1 MRGSHDLG
9 PHKIFTLDR
18 QLMQRVLSL
27 LPDGEWLMRDKSS
40 SIYMKGYYLPY
51 PPSPFS
57 LVKVFGPIE
66 FFKMCFSYG
75 IALLRGFFPH
85 EAPRTFEEDLHGR
98 LGNGLYN
105 ALFRPVALKLWGD
118 PQTLDVKL
126 SAGRVQTPKLGEIL
140 AGVLGRKKTSE
151 FEALTFRYPKGGLQ
165 KIWNAIRNKI
175 SLHGRIFTSTAVTGF
190 DLTNNRV
197 CAIKVKGPEGEGLL
211 PVGDGDFI
219 ASTLPLGTLIKLLP
233 QIFNK
238 ADLAEAGRIITL
250 NDLLLVFLH
259 VDKSSLID
267 ESWVFVPDPEIAFHR
282 ISEQE
287 SFDPSMTPNGSIIC
301 CEIMNNKMRP
311 MSAKSDAEL
320 IELALG
326 GMKKMGYKSFT
337 VKSSRVIRLPRSY
350 PVYHPNYQEV
360 LNRLLSKLDGI
371 ENLRTI
377 GRQGAFNY
385 IGTLD
390 AMDIGYGYARWRQ
403 AQRTGNGNDGDW
415 QAERKRTSHYPVLD

>member
-1 MRGSHDLG
+1 M
-9 PHKIFTLDR
+9 
-18 QLMQRVLSL
+18 
-27 LPDGEWLMRDKSS
+27 
-40 SIYMKGYYLPY
+40 
-51 PPSPFS
+51 
-57 LVKVFGPIE
+57 
-66 FFKMCFSYG
+66 
-75 IALLRGFFPH
+75 ALLRSFIPH

-151 FEALTFRYPKGGLQ
+151 FEALTFHYPKGGLQ
-165 KIWNAIRNKI
+165 EIWNAIKSKI
-175 SLHGRIFTSTAVTGF
+175 SLHGRIYTNTTVTGF

-197 CAIKVKGPEGEGLL
+197 CAIKIKGPEGEGML

-219 ASTLPLGTLIKLLP
+219 ASTLPLGILIKLLP

-238 ADLAEAGRIITL
+238 ADLAEAGSIITL

-320 IELALG
+320 IELALE
-326 GMKKMGYKSFT
+326 GMKKMGYKCFT

-350 PVYHPNYQEV
+350 PVYHPGYQEV
-360 LNRLLSKLDGI
+360 LDRLLSKLDGI